1 MVRHKEQTYKN
12 GDYKSFCMK
21 EYMDYFSQITW
32 SAIFFI
38 WLMLS
43 DYVSNETPIT
53 TSLLA
58 IGLIVVTISVIH
70 KIRKRIAPDKMLIPL
85 SDNNCSMIMFVLGL
99 GLLFDTSRVEYIFL
113 VVIVVATIAL
123 DVCRR
128 YQEEDK

>member
-70 KIRKRIAPDKMLIPL
+70 KIRKRIAPDKMRIPL

>member
-1 MVRHKEQTYKN
+1 MVRHKEQTFKN

>member
-1 MVRHKEQTYKN
+1 
-12 GDYKSFCMK
+12 MK

-32 SAIFFI
+32 STIFFI

-43 DYVSNETPIT
+43 DHMSNETPIT

>member
-1 MVRHKEQTYKN
+1 MVLHKEQTYKN

-38 WLMLS
+38 WLMLA
-43 DYVSNETPIT
+43 DYVSNESPIT

-58 IGLIVVTISVIH
+58 IGLIVVAISVIH
-70 KIRKRIAPDKMLIPL
+70 KIRKRIAPDKMRIQL